1 MENKYAQ
8 FLTYKQQTFCDEYL
22 VDMNATRAALRA
34 GYSAGTALNGAL
46 MRMPKIKLYLEQHI
60 AKAAQRTQ
68 ITQDMVLNELAKIAF
83 GNMGNYFGTDGK
95 LKPMDSLTDDEKAAL
110 WSVTMDKEGTIRL
123 KMNNKMQALDKI
135 AKHLDFYKPEEK
147 RVEKVYVYL
156 DKADMVEDDYFEE
169 EEEDEEMQ
177 EARGKNQDEEG
188 NCDDDLPL
196 VDDEGIV
203 LRDSAGIPYD
213 ETADRSK
220 YFLDLN
226 ETPAQ
231 LMARLGLGDSG
242 AVPAVGKAILPV
254 RDDPDRNYG
263 YPKCFKVT
271 RG

>member
-1 MENKYAQ
+1 MENKYAK

-60 AKAAQRTQ
+60 AQAAKRTQ
-68 ITQDMVLNELAKIAF
+68 ITQDMVLKELAKVAF
-83 GNMGNYFGTDGK
+83 GNMGNYFDADGK
-95 LKPMDSLTDDEKAAL
+95 LKPMDMLTDDEKAAL
-110 WSVTMDKEGTIRL
+110 WSVSIDKDGAVSI

-135 AKHLDFYKPEEK
+135 AKHLSFYNPEPK
-147 RVEKVYVYL
+147 QPEKVYVYL
-156 DKADMVEDDYFEE
+156 DEEDMTEDDYFEE
-169 EEEDEEMQ
+169 EEVRIRNQDFVEDESED
-177 EARGKNQDEEG
+177 AGIRNQDFGGEELG
-188 NCDDDLPL
+188 SEHEEEMHDDVP
-196 VDDEGIV
+196 V
-203 LRDSAGIPYD
+203 
-213 ETADRSK
+213 DRSR

-231 LMARLGLGDSG
+231 LMARLGLGASADVLGS
-242 AVPAVGKAILPV
+242 AVVKPVLHV

-271 RG
+271 RS